1 MKFEKT
7 HSDLYMIT
15 SLPAEQINIDN
26 ILHLLLDVMQDTVE
40 ETGMTF
46 QNESITENSAG
57 AFIAVARA
65 LNSMKTDRLTG
76 GTVTA
81 GRKERLKTEKENLS
95 HTENDLQEWKQ
106 LLLEQQQTQERLH
119 QKLAVLKEKQERS
132 LSVQNEIDTLQKQLD
147 EIPDIDEEAL
157 AERKRQMEEEIFLLS
172 DKQQEYLDLSGELA
186 AKQTELENTLKAIA
200 EARIRDTEA
209 SRQLEQ
215 QQQLLSEIGTARD
228 TKVNTK
234 NQYISQIDLINR
246 EIGTIDTAI
255 SALETEYNEKKAV
268 RDDKA
273 SRKLQ
278 RENGISELEKNIT
291 GLEKEENELK
301 QKSLL
306 LIKSIQ
312 SLTTGKQQLETEI
325 TQKTQEYKEKSEQT
339 GEDIIRLSET
349 LSKLNEQIHDCEQS
363 VTNLQNNITETED
376 ALSELQKETDELET
390 QKNERQ
396 SELAQ
401 KNGEKQHMEDELQTC
416 TIQLER
422 LRLFFD
428 SEECKKT
435 NRRIAQL
442 REAIGLYQEAVQEL
456 FHKEISVYLLFDVC
470 GEEMSKQKNTL
481 DSQIRQLEKDM
492 NCLTNTY
499 VETVTDIERRIN
511 QW

>member
-7 HSDLYMIT
+7 HSDLRMIT

-26 ILHLLLDVMQDTVE
+26 VLHLLLDVMQDAIE

-95 HTENDLQEWKQ
+95 HTENNLQEVEQ
-106 LLLEQQQTQERLH
+106 LLQEQQQTQEKLH

-132 LSVQNEIDTLQKQLD
+132 RCVRNEIDSLQKQLD
-147 EIPDIDEEAL
+147 EIPDVDEEAL
-157 AERKRQMEEEIFLLS
+157 AELKRQTEEEIFLLS
-172 DKQQEYLDLSGELA
+172 DKQQEYLSLSEKLT
-186 AKQTELENTLKAIA
+186 AKKTELKNTLKAIE
-200 EARIRDTEA
+200 EAGIQDTEA
-209 SRQLEQ
+209 GRQLER
-215 QQQLLSEIGTARD
+215 QQQLLRETKTALN
-228 TKVNTK
+228 TKINTK
-234 NQYISQIDLINR
+234 NQYISQIDLITR

-255 SALETEYNEKKAV
+255 SALETKYNEKKAV
-268 RDDKA
+268 KDGKA

-278 RENGISELEKNIT
+278 RENGISELERNIA

-312 SLTTGKQQLETEI
+312 LLTTGKQQLETEI
-325 TQKTQEYKEKSEQT
+325 TQKTREYNEKSKQT

-349 LSKLNEQIHDCEQS
+349 LSKLNEQIHGCEQS
-363 VTNLQNNITETED
+363 VTNLQNNIAETET
-376 ALSELQKETDELET
+376 ALSELQKKTDELET

-416 TIQLER
+416 NIQLER

-428 SEECKKT
+428 SEECRKI
-435 NRRIAQL
+435 NSRIARL
-442 REAIGLYQEAVQEL
+442 KEAIGLYQEAVQEL
-456 FHKEISVYLLFDVC
+456 FHKEISVYLLFDAC

-492 NCLTNTY
+492 SCLKDTY